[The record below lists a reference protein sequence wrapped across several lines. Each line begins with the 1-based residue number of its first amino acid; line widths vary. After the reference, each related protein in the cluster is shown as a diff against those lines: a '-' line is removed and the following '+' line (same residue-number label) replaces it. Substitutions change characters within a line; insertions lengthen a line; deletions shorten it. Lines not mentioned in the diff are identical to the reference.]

1 MKKLISVLGIFLLGM
16 QVFAQKNI
24 SGSIKT
30 ENGEPVVGA
39 NVWIKGNTAI
49 GTTANADGFYSL
61 EIKAGAKAH
70 VICFSFIGMK
80 TKEVVI
86 GTKNEINVVLE
97 NAEILFDDVVVT
109 ALGISREERSL
120 GYSVQKV
127 SSDDM
132 AVKDPTSISNSL
144 QGRVAG
150 VQVKSGA
157 GTVGGSSSVIIR
169 GMSSLGGSNQPL
181 YIVDGTPISNY
192 NISNSIA
199 GYDYGNGAQD
209 INPDDVASVSVLKGA
224 AATTLYGSRGAN
236 GVIIITTKS
245 GKTKKGLGVE
255 VNSTT
260 TFDDVYILP
269 KFQNEYGGGS
279 SLDFPTF
286 DFAAS
291 GLGEEWT
298 AFDGTPVV
306 ETGVDESWGPK
317 FNRQQ
322 VLHWDSFV
330 PESKNYLKTRPW
342 VAHPD
347 NYKNLFDTGLTLS
360 NSVSVDGGSDV
371 SSFRL
376 SYTNINQKGVVPNS
390 ELKKNMIA
398 LKGSTKVTER
408 IEVLASVNYVRQE
421 TEGRSQFG
429 YSGDGSTVAGAM
441 RIWTQRQVDA
451 DLLRKYWYSD
461 ALGHQVGWNFRDISN
476 GRTYMR
482 WSNNPFW
489 TLNNIYASDAKN
501 RVYGNVGFKIDLMEG
516 LTFTATARTDYYSMN
531 VNDRIGSGGVVTDYY
546 GESTYSSLEN
556 NYEGIFNY
564 DRHFGDDWSLNA
576 MFGGNIRYSKYK
588 SSGIETV
595 DGLVIENFYS
605 VTNTVSPA
613 NVRSYFSERQINSV
627 FASASVGFKN
637 MLYFDISGRNDWS
650 STLPVNAHS
659 YFYPS
664 FSASFVFSELLSEK
678 SVLSLGKIRAGYA
691 MVGNDTSP
699 YRLYNSYGITS
710 FGNTTTFTVSDTRQ
724 NPNLKSE
731 STAEFEAGIEAAFL
745 KGRVGAEFTYFNRKS
760 SDQIFGLDVSNT
772 TGYTNAVI
780 NAGELQNTG
789 FEAVVY
795 GTPVKTPDFSW
806 NLMVNFSQYESK
818 LNSLYGD
825 LEEYVISDAGSAWVT
840 AVVRGEYGIMFAA
853 GGYEYDS
860 DGNKLVDENGLFV
873 RSGKPEEV
881 GSILPDFNGGVTNT
895 FSYKNFSLTALVDFQ
910 KGGLVYS
917 WANRWATGAGQTH
930 ITVGEND
937 NGVSIRE
944 SVEDGG
950 GVKSDGVFAPGTPKA
965 GQPNDIY
972 VGARTYFR
980 HLRNFQEEFVYDASF
995 IKLREVKL
1003 SYALPSTWIEGLKLQ
1018 SATVSLVG
1026 RNLALLHSNADGF
1039 DPEQVNSTANDA
1051 QGYEGGSLPSTR
1063 SIGFNVNLKF

>member
-1 MKKLISVLGIFLLGM
+1 MKKHISLLVILLLGM
-16 QVFAQKNI
+16 QVFAQQNI
-24 SGSIKT
+24 RGTVKT
-30 ENGEPVVGA
+30 ENGEPIVGA

-49 GTTANADGFYSL
+49 GTTANVDGYYSL
-61 EIKAGAKAH
+61 QIKEGVKAH

-80 TKEVVI
+80 TKEVEI
-86 GTKNEINVVLE
+86 GTKTEIDVVLK
-97 NAEILFDDVVVT
+97 NDDILFDDVVVT
-109 ALGISREERSL
+109 ALGVSREERSL
-120 GYSVQKV
+120 GYSVQEV
-127 SSDDM
+127 SSDEM

-150 VQVKSGA
+150 VQIKSGA
-157 GTVGGSSSVIIR
+157 GTVGGSSSVLIR
-169 GMSSLGGSNQPL
+169 GVSSLGGSNQPL

-192 NISNSIA
+192 DISNNTS

-209 INPDDVASVSVLKGA
+209 INPDDVESVSVLKGA

-236 GVIIITTKS
+236 GVIIITTKN

-260 TFDDVYILP
+260 TFDNVYILP

-279 SLDFPTF
+279 SLEFPTF
-286 DFAAS
+286 DYAAS
-291 GLGEEWT
+291 GLGEEW
-298 AFDGTPVV
+298 AQYDGTPVV

-317 FNRQQ
+317 FNGQD

-330 PESKNYLKTRPW
+330 PESENYLQTRPW
-342 VAHPD
+342 VAHPN
-347 NYKNLFDTGLTLS
+347 NYRDLFDTGLTLS
-360 NSVSVDGGSDV
+360 NSVAVDGGSDV

-376 SYTNINQKGVVPNS
+376 AYTNVNQTGVVPNS
-390 ELKKNMIA
+390 ELKKNMFA
-398 LKGSTKVTER
+398 FKGSTKVADR
-408 IEVLASVNYVRQE
+408 IEVLASVNYIRQE
-421 TEGRSQFG
+421 TNGRSQFG

-441 RIWTQRQVDA
+441 RIWTQRQVDPN
-451 DLLRKYWYSD
+451 LLRKYWYSD

-482 WSNNPFW
+482 WSNNPYW

-501 RVYGNVGFKIDLMEG
+501 RIYGNVGFKLNLIDG
-516 LTFTATARTDYYSMN
+516 LTFSATARTDYYSMN
-531 VNDRIGSGGVVTDYY
+531 VNRRIGSGGVTTDYY
-546 GESTYSSLEN
+546 GESTYSSFEN

-564 DRHFGDDWSLNA
+564 NKHLSEDWSLNA
-576 MFGGNIRYSKYK
+576 MLGGNIRYTQYK
-588 SSGIETV
+588 SSGIGTV
-595 DGLVIENFYS
+595 DGLVIKNFYT

-613 NVRSYFSERQINSV
+613 DVSSYFSEKQVNSV

-637 MLYFDISGRNDWS
+637 MLYVDISGRNDWS
-650 STLPVNAHS
+650 STLPVNSHS

-664 FSASFVFSELLSEK
+664 FSTSFVFSELLPYQSI
-678 SVLSLGKIRAGYA
+678 LSLGKIRAGYA

-699 YRLYNSYGITS
+699 YRLYNSYGIKS
-710 FGNTTTFTVSDTRQ
+710 FGDITTFTVGDTRQ

-731 STAEFEAGIEAAFL
+731 STAEFETGIEAAFL
-745 KGRVGAEFTYFNRKS
+745 KGRVGVEFTYFNRKS
-760 SDQIFGLDVSNT
+760 SDQIFGLDVSKT
-772 TGYTNAVI
+772 TGYTAAVI

-789 FEAVVY
+789 IEAVVY
-795 GTPVKTPDFSW
+795 GTPVKTPSFSW
-806 NLMVNFSQYESK
+806 NIFINFSKYESK
-818 LNSLYGD
+818 LNSLYSD

-840 AVVRGEYGIMFAA
+840 AVVGGEYGTMYTA
-853 GGYEYDS
+853 GGYEYDEA
-860 DGNKLVDENGLFV
+860 GNKLVDENGYFV
-873 RSGKPEEV
+873 QSGQPEKI
-881 GSILPDFNGGVTNT
+881 GSILPDFNGGVTNS

-917 WANRWATGAGQTH
+917 WANRYAAGAGQMP
-930 ITVGEND
+930 ITVGNND
-937 NGVSIRE
+937 KGVSIRE

-965 GQPNDIY
+965 GQASDIY
-972 VGARTYFR
+972 LDARSYFR
-980 HLRNFQEEFVYDASF
+980 HRRNFQEEYVYDASF

-1003 SYALPSTWIEGLKLQ
+1003 GYTLPTNWIDGLRLQ
-1018 SATVSLVG
+1018 SATISLVG
-1026 RNLALLHSNADGF
+1026 RNLALLHSNTEGF
-1039 DPEQVNSTANDA
+1039 DPEQVNSISNAA